1 MSFYGKIFILKF
13 RKFFMDQ
20 SKLNKDI
27 KQGKIFIYPTDT
39 VYGIGCDATNQ
50 EAVNKIKTIK
60 SRDKNKPFSI
70 IAPSINWI
78 KKNCIIS
85 KDLDILKYFPGPYT
99 IILKKKNKNF
109 LSHASNTDSLGIRIP
124 DSDFTKQIQ
133 KSNLPFIT
141 TSINLSGEP
150 FAKSINKINQE
161 IKNKVD
167 VIIKAKDESKLSG
180 IPSILIINNKEF
192 KR

>member
-60 SRDKNKPFSI
+60 
-70 IAPSINWI
+70 A
-78 KKNCIIS
+78 
-85 KDLDILKYFPGPYT
+85 
-99 IILKKKNKNF
+99 
-109 LSHASNTDSLGIRIP
+109 
-124 DSDFTKQIQ
+124 
-133 KSNLPFIT
+133 
-141 TSINLSGEP
+141 
-150 FAKSINKINQE
+150 
-161 IKNKVD
+161 
-167 VIIKAKDESKLSG
+167 
-180 IPSILIINNKEF
+180 
-192 KR
+192 